1 MSWTVLIQG
10 IYILASV
17 FAVGVVAIESMGLLG
32 GADDHGGD
40 DAGDA
45 AGHDGGDMAD
55 VGHGDGDADGGDS
68 HAGETYSDTTDDASG
83 QSGVVT
89 RGDEAKRPINPERY
103 ILRALGVLRLVVYF
117 ALGFGP
123 MGLVAMLL
131 GSGLFFSIV
140 LAVPV
145 GVIACLLYRSL
156 IRFQASDLDSTVHD
170 RDLIGHQAKVLF
182 AIYPDEIGRVRVTLA
197 QMVCDRYAVSDSNDF
212 IPKGARVNVVA
223 TGDKGLVV
231 AMPVAS

>member
-1 MSWTVLIQG
+1 MSLTVLIEG
-10 IYILASV
+10 IYVLASV

-32 GADDHGGD
+32 DANDDGGGSGGD
-40 DAGDA
+40 HAGD
-45 AGHDGGDMAD
+45 DGGDMAD
-55 VGHGDGDADGGDS
+55 IGHATGNADDGDS
-68 HAGETYSDTTDDASG
+68 HAGDSYSDATDDASG

-89 RGDEAKRPINPERY
+89 RGDGWKRPINPERY

-131 GSGLFFSIV
+131 GSGLFFSLV

-145 GVIACLLYRSL
+145 GVIACVLYRSL
-156 IRFQASDLDSTVHD
+156 IRFQARDLDSTVHD

-197 QMVCDRYAVSDSNDF
+197 QMVCNRYAVSDSNDF

-223 TGDKGLVV
+223 TGDKALVV